1 MSVYLSALL
10 GARLVDGSGRTIG
23 RLDDLVARVEGADP
37 APVVGLV
44 THGKGEDRF
53 LPLASLTDLAPDAGH
68 VSLVAGATEP
78 QPYARRPAE
87 VMLGRDVMDGEVIS
101 LRGPRVVRV
110 NDVALDRAG
119 DDWTVTGI
127 DTGTRALLRR
137 LLLPRAVRLRRGAAA
152 SRATHILPWAE
163 LELLASEVP
172 GGGVAADH
180 RRLARLHPAD
190 IARVADAVPIRQA
203 TEIVSSLDDRLA
215 ADTMEEM
222 IDAKQAD
229 VVEQLEPERAADI
242 LDQMAPDAAADVM
255 AELEPAIV
263 DDVLQRMA
271 PEEAADVHA
280 LLTYAK
286 NTAGGL
292 MTTDYVM
299 APRTLRAGEAAAY
312 LRPQLERHDVVAYIY
327 VVEETHERRLAG
339 YLSLRDLLL
348 ADPSARLDAV
358 MTADLRHVSPDT
370 HAAKVAR
377 IMSEY
382 DLLALPVTDPE
393 DRLLGIISVDDA
405 LEIILPRALRRR
417 IPRVFS

>member
-10 GARLVDGSGRTIG
+10 GARLVDVGGRTIG
-23 RLDDLVARVEGADP
+23 RLDDLVARVEGATL

-53 LPLASLTDLAPDAGH
+53 LPLASLTDLAPRGGQ
-68 VSLVAGATEP
+68 VSFVAGAPEP
-78 QPYARRPAE
+78 RPYTRRPAE
-87 VMLGRDVMDGEVIS
+87 VLLGRDVMDGEVIS

-119 DDWTVTGI
+119 DDWAVTGI
-127 DTGTRALLRR
+127 DTGTGALVRR
-137 LLLPRAVRLRRGAAA
+137 LLLPRAVRLRRGAAG
-152 SRATHILPWAE
+152 RAAHMLPWAE

-172 GGGVAADH
+172 GGGVVADH

-215 ADTMEEM
+215 AHTMEEM

-229 VVEQLEPERAADI
+229 VVEELEPERAADI

-255 AELEPAIV
+255 AELEPEIV
-263 DDVLQRMA
+263 DDVLQRMV

-280 LLTYAK
+280 LLTYPK

-299 APRTLRAGEAAAY
+299 APRALRAGEAAAY
-312 LRPQLERHDVVAYIY
+312 LRPQLERHHVVAYIY
-327 VVEETHERRLAG
+327 VVEETRDRRLAG

-393 DRLLGIISVDDA
+393 GRLLGIISVDDA